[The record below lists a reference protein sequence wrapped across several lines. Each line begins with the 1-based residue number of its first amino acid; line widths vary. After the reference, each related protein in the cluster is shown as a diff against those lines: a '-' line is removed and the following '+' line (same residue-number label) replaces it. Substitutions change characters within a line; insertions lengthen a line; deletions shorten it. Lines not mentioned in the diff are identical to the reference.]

1 MKYATAEGSGKSRK
15 MQLLTNRFHPL
26 LAIAAALLSASCSAP
41 ATRATLPSAR
51 APEPALIRVG
61 VKEGNRITIRK
72 VPIET
77 YVQAAILSEFAPPT
91 GDPDTVERMFE
102 VQAVIGR
109 TYALAHLN
117 RHGSE
122 GFDVCATTHCQLFEP
137 SRLTTSRWAAQSR
150 EAVRQTMATV
160 LWFRDAP
167 ADALFHADCG
177 GRTSRADDVWSG
189 IGQPY
194 LVSMQDDGPA
204 AGAHAAWRYEITD
217 AALIAALNKD
227 GRTRVGAALRGVQVV
242 ERDAAGRAE
251 RIAIHG
257 SQEHIVRGEEF
268 RDVLSQS
275 FGARAIRSTWF
286 DVRHSGSSYTF
297 DGRGFGHGVGLC
309 QAGALARI
317 RAGAKL
323 PAVLQ
328 QYFPGTRLITLRAS
342 K

>member
-1 MKYATAEGSGKSRK
+1 MRTSY
-15 MQLLTNRFHPL
+15 LI
-26 LAIAAALLSASCSAP
+26 LALILVAIMVAASCSAP

-51 APEPALIRVG
+51 APEPAAIRVG

-72 VPIET
+72 VPFET
-77 YVQAAILSEFAPPT
+77 YVQATILSEFAPPN
-91 GDPDTVERMFE
+91 GDPDVVERMLE

-109 TYALAHLN
+109 TYALSHLN

-137 SRLTTSRWAAQSR
+137 SRLTTSRWAAQSAN
-150 EAVRQTMATV
+150 AVRRTTATV
-160 LWFRDAP
+160 LWFRDGP
-167 ADALFHADCG
+167 AEALFHADCG
-177 GRTSRADDVWSG
+177 GHTSRADEVWSG
-189 IGQPY
+189 TGQPY
-194 LVSMQDDGPA
+194 LVSSEDDGPA
-204 AGAHAAWRYEITD
+204 ASAHATWRYETTE
-217 AALIAALNKD
+217 AAMVAALNKD
-227 GRTRVGAALRGVQVV
+227 PRTKVGTTLRGIQVL
-242 ERDAAGRAE
+242 ERDPAGRAE

-257 SQEHIVRGEEF
+257 SQDRIVRGEEF
-268 RDVLSQS
+268 RDALAQS
-275 FGARAIRSTWF
+275 FGGRAIKSTWF
-286 DVRHSGSSYTF
+286 EIRRVGSSYIL

-342 K
+342 R

>member
-1 MKYATAEGSGKSRK
+1 MPRAPI
-15 MQLLTNRFHPL
+15 LLL
-26 LAIAAALLSASCSAP
+26 LAAFSASCSAP

-51 APEPALIRVG
+51 APEPATIRVG
-61 VKEGNRITIRK
+61 VKEGNRVTIRK
-72 VPIET
+72 VPFET
-77 YVQAAILSEFAPPT
+77 YVQAAILSEFAPPS
-91 GDPDTVERMFE
+91 GDPDVVERMLE
-102 VQAVIGR
+102 IQAVIGR

-117 RHGSE
+117 RHANE

-137 SRLTTSRWAAQSR
+137 SRITTSRWAAQSS
-150 EAVRQTMATV
+150 EAVRQTTGTV
-160 LWFRDAP
+160 LWFRDRP

-189 IGQPY
+189 VGQPY
-194 LVSMQDDGPA
+194 LVSLEDDGPA
-204 AGAHAAWRYEITD
+204 ASAHATWRYETTE
-217 AALIAALNKD
+217 AAIIAALNKD
-227 GRTRVGAALRGVQVV
+227 SRTRIGKTLRGIQVL
-242 ERDAAGRAE
+242 ERDGAGRAE

-257 SQEHIVRGEEF
+257 SDEVIVRGEEF
-268 RDVLSQS
+268 RDAVSQS
-275 FGARAIRSTWF
+275 FGSRAIKSTWF
-286 DVRHSGSSYTF
+286 DVRRAGASYIF
-297 DGRGFGHGVGLC
+297 EGRGFGHGVGLC

>member
-1 MKYATAEGSGKSRK
+1 MMHRG
-15 MQLLTNRFHPL
+15 QFLLV
-26 LAIAAALLSASCSAP
+26 AAVLFASCSAP

-51 APEPALIRVG
+51 APEPAAIRVG
-61 VKEGNRITIRK
+61 VREGNRITIRK
-72 VPIET
+72 VPFET
-77 YVQAAILSEFAPPT
+77 YVQAAILSEFAPPN
-91 GDPDTVERMFE
+91 GDPEMVERMLE

-122 GFDVCATTHCQLFEP
+122 GFDACATTHCQLFEP
-137 SRLTTSRWAAQSR
+137 SRLTTSRWAAQSA
-150 EAVRQTMATV
+150 EAVRRTAATV
-160 LWFRDAP
+160 LWFRDGP

-177 GRTSRADDVWSG
+177 GRTSRADDVWTG
-189 IGQPY
+189 VGQPY
-194 LVSMQDDGPA
+194 LLSIEDDGPA
-204 AGAHAAWRYEITD
+204 ASAHTTWRYETTGTAILT
-217 AALIAALNKD
+217 ALNKD
-227 GRTRVGAALRGVQVV
+227 PRTRVGASFRGIQVL
-242 ERDAAGRAE
+242 ERDGAGRAE

-257 SQEHIVRGEEF
+257 SQERIVRGEEF
-268 RDVLSQS
+268 REVLSQS
-275 FGARAIRSTWF
+275 FGGRAIKSTWF
-286 DVRHSGSSYTF
+286 DIRRTGSTYVF

-317 RAGAKL
+317 RSGAKL

>member
-1 MKYATAEGSGKSRK
+1 MRRAPT
-15 MQLLTNRFHPL
+15 L
-26 LAIAAALLSASCSAP
+26 LALAVFSASCSAP

-51 APEPALIRVG
+51 APEPATIRVG
-61 VKEGNRITIRK
+61 VKEGNRVTIRK
-72 VPIET
+72 VPFET
-77 YVQAAILSEFAPPT
+77 YVQAAILSEFAPPS
-91 GDPDTVERMFE
+91 GDPDVVERMLE

-117 RHGSE
+117 RHANE

-137 SRLTTSRWAAQSR
+137 SRMTTSRWAAQSS
-150 EAVRQTMATV
+150 EAVRQTTGTV
-160 LWFRDAP
+160 LWFRDRP

-189 IGQPY
+189 VGQPY
-194 LVSMQDDGPA
+194 LVSLEDDGPA
-204 AGAHAAWRYEITD
+204 ASAHATWRYETTE
-217 AALIAALNKD
+217 AAMIAALNKD
-227 GRTRVGAALRGVQVV
+227 SRTRIGNTLRGIQVL
-242 ERDAAGRAE
+242 ERDGAGRAE

-257 SQEHIVRGEEF
+257 SQELVVRGEEF
-268 RDVLSQS
+268 RDALGS
-275 FGARAIRSTWF
+275 RAIKSTWF
-286 DVRHSGSSYTF
+286 DVRRAGASYVF
-297 DGRGFGHGVGLC
+297 EGRGFGHGVGLC

-323 PAVLQ
+323 PVVLQ